1 MLARVTGPARAHDP
15 PVGTGPPVSSVAVRR
30 IVALFV
36 LPYVLLGLW
45 WALANPAIAAP
56 DEDAHL
62 VKALGMARFDIGV
75 PGPPAADPT
84 DLGDVRN
91 ASITRVVEIPGR
103 LDPAGY
109 ACFIF
114 HAEATAACQPTTP
127 RTTEGDVAAA
137 TTLGAYPPF
146 LYPVAGW
153 AASLGSDPASA
164 DRLGRLVVLAAS
176 VLLLWLACAHL
187 VRWLGPR
194 SLVGV
199 ALLMTPMAVFCL
211 GSLNTSAVEI
221 LGAAGMAAVV
231 AVYARRPESLS
242 RSGTQAL
249 VLVSGTAL
257 VLSRQLGSSP
267 WRCSPCCS
275 WSSAAGATCGPGC
288 GNGGRSPG
296 RRSSSRRC
304 RPSPSACGSCAT
316 TTPCCSDPGFRRQLP
331 RVPGAG
337 DTAHPGEH
345 RLVRLAR
352 RPAADVVNLVWFAA
366 AVALVVTAPAS
377 SATAATGSSSSGCS
391 WSSCWSSY
399 VTYSRVFFRINAG
412 LQGRHV
418 LPIFALVPIW
428 SGVVVAERLR
438 PRLFAVGVRVAAV
451 ALPLVVLIGLY
462 LNAKRYAVGLGPDS
476 GPRWFV
482 PAAAVVAATGL
493 VPLARSGVA
502 VAAASRGRV
511 GPDHGR
517 VGVRLRDDP
526 VTSPISVL
534 GRAANLE
541 TCPRRLHHR

>member
-1 MLARVTGPARAHDP
+1 
-15 PVGTGPPVSSVAVRR
+15 VSSVAVRR

-75 PGPPAADPT
+75 PNPAAPVSSHPV
-84 DLGDVRN
+84 DVRN

-103 LDPAGY
+103 LDPTGY

-114 HAEATAACQPTTP
+114 KPEATAACQPTTP

-153 AASLGSDPASA
+153 MASLGSDPASA

-176 VLLLWLACAHL
+176 ALLLWLACAHL

-211 GSLNTSAVEI
+211 GSLSTSAIEI

-231 AVYARRPESLS
+231 AVYGRRPESLS

-257 VLSRQLGSSP
+257 VLSRQLGIVTMAVLTLLLLVLGGWRDVWAGLRERRAVTWAAVLVPAVSTAAVAVWELYYDHPVLLGP
-267 WRCSPCCS
+267 WASGDSLRAFLEQAVQLTAESIG
-275 WSSAAGATCGPGC
+275 WFGWLDV
-288 GNGGRSPG
+288 
-296 RRSSSRRC
+296 
-304 RPSPSACGSCAT
+304 RPP
-316 TTPCCSDPGFRRQLP
+316 
-331 RVPGAG
+331 
-337 DTAHPGEH
+337 
-345 RLVRLAR
+345 
-352 RPAADVVNLVWFAA
+352 DVVNLVWFAA
-366 AVALVVTAPAS
+366 AAALVVTGLLLGDRRDRMVVIGVLLVAVVV
-377 SATAATGSSSSGCS
+377 
-391 WSSCWSSY
+391 SY
-399 VTYSRVFFRINAG
+399 VTYSRVFFGINAG

-418 LPIFALVPIW
+418 LPIFALAPIW

-482 PAAAVVAATGL
+482 PAAEWSPPLGWYPWFVLGIAGTVAL
-493 VPLARSGVA
+493 GVA
-502 VAAASRGRV
+502 WVRTMGE
-511 GPDHGR
+511 
-517 VGVRLRDDP
+517 VGVRSGTTR
-526 VTSPISVL
+526 
-534 GRAANLE
+534 
-541 TCPRRLHHR
+541 